1 MGETDK
7 KYKLTRQLLR
17 LAIDAAGYR
26 NEDIAVKAGLSGKS
40 VAQVSAWRNGRKNA
54 TERQMAYF
62 IKEYGHL
69 LKRKMEHLFC
79 FCDSMSGA
87 AVTRYEKLSGEV
99 VFKHQIRVLSQK
111 GRAISSTAVLRFI
124 VLEDNRNFHVIKQVR
139 GGLTREQLNKGLYYE
154 VFHSDNEDANWY
166 SYCISTQ
173 LDLDGMLETFNDF
186 KTSLLDNDNPVD
198 RLYYGNNS
206 ANYESR
212 FFSAKQI
219 QPLEYSFYQKLIKL
233 GLHSELLPF

>member
-7 KYKLTRQLLR
+7 KFKLTRQLLR

-79 FCDSMSGA
+79 FCDPISDE

-124 VLEDNRNFHVIKQVR
+124 VLKDNCNFHVIQQVR
-139 GGLTREQLNKGLYYE
+139 GGLTRGQLKKGLYYE

-166 SYCISTQ
+166 SYCISTR
-173 LDLDGMLETFNDF
+173 LDLDGILETFNGF
-186 KTSLLDNDNPVD
+186 KTSLLDNTNPVD
-198 RLYYGNNS
+198 RLCYGNNS
-206 ANYESR
+206 ANYESP
-212 FFSAKQI
+212 FFSAKQV
-219 QPLEYSFYQKLIKL
+219 QPLEYSFYQKLMKL
-233 GLHSELLPF
+233 GLHSDLLPF